1 MQQPRNSSPSQ
12 PIFRNET
19 NQKICY
25 NKRTN
30 LSNSTM
36 SLSSPNKDLESNVRN
51 GKHRSSDN
59 ESDATKSSEGTS
71 ESDEELSGESSE
83 TKPSSENQSSYYD
96 EDDDAVQVRSIKE
109 TLKKKTRSNGE
120 SGERAAPVPQVRFSK
135 LVSHMKK

>member
-1 MQQPRNSSPSQ
+1 M
-12 PIFRNET
+12 
-19 NQKICY
+19 
-25 NKRTN
+25 KRTN

-59 ESDATKSSEGTS
+59 ESDEDDATKSSEGIS

-83 TKPSSENQSSYYD
+83 TKPSSENPSSYYD